1 MLRVEGLHAWYGES
15 HVLHGVDIDVP
26 AGEIV
31 TLVGR
36 NGMGK
41 TTTLR
46 CIMGLHSV
54 SRGAGGGAKQGRITV
69 DGRDVTRLAPQQIA
83 RLGVG
88 WVQDDR
94 GVYSRLTVLEHLR
107 LPPVVGDAAWSL
119 EQVFEA
125 FPILKER
132 AATPGS
138 KLSGGEQQI
147 LAVARVLRM
156 GARLLL
162 MDEPTEGLAPIIV
175 RRVGEILG
183 DIKRHGLTV
192 LLVEQNLRFA
202 TMVADR
208 HYLIVNGRTVST
220 LSNQEAARQERDL
233 LAYLGV

>member
-15 HVLHGVDIDVP
+15 HVLHGVDLEVP

-41 TTTLR
+41 TTALR
-46 CIMGLHSV
+46 CIMGLH
-54 SRGAGGGAKQGRITV
+54 RAKQGRITV
-69 DGRDVTRLAPQQIA
+69 DGRDITRLAPQQIA

-94 GVYSRLTVLEHLR
+94 GIYSRLTVLEHLR
-107 LPPVVGDAAWSL
+107 LPPVVGDQAWSL
-119 EQVFEA
+119 DRIFEA
-125 FPILKER
+125 FPILRER
-132 AATPGS
+132 AGTPGS
-138 KLSGGEQQI
+138 KLSGGEQQV

-162 MDEPTEGLAPIIV
+162 MDEPTEGLAPMVV

-183 DIKRHGLTV
+183 DIKAHGLTV

-202 TMVADR
+202 TMVANR

-220 LSNQEAARQERDL
+220 LTNQEAARQEQEL

>member
-15 HVLHGVDIDVP
+15 HVLQGVDLEVP
-26 AGEIV
+26 DGDIV

-41 TTTLR
+41 TTVLR
-46 CIMGLHSV
+46 CIMGLH
-54 SRGAGGGAKQGRITV
+54 REKRGRIWL
-69 DGRDVTRLAPQQIA
+69 DGREVTDLAPQQIA

-94 GVYSRLTVLEHLR
+94 GIYSRLTVLENLR
-107 LPPVVGDAAWSL
+107 LPPAVGGQPWSL
-119 EQVFEA
+119 GRVFET
-125 FPILKER
+125 FPVLRDR
-132 AATPGS
+132 ASTPGS

-156 GARLLL
+156 GARVLL
-162 MDEPTEGLAPIIV
+162 MDEPTEGLAPIIIG
-175 RRVGEILG
+175 RVGEIFR
-183 DIKRHGLTV
+183 DIKAHGLTV

-208 HYLIVNGRTVST
+208 HYLIVNGRIVNT
-220 LSNQEAARQERDL
+220 LSNREAARQEQEL
-233 LAYLGV
+233 LAHLGV

>member
-15 HVLHGVDIDVP
+15 HVLHGVDLEVRD
-26 AGEIV
+26 GEIV

-41 TTTLR
+41 TTALR
-46 CIMGLHSV
+46 CIMGLH
-54 SRGAGGGAKQGRITV
+54 RAKQGQIV
-69 DGRDVTRLAPQQIA
+69 LDGRDITHLAPQQIA

-94 GVYSRLTVLEHLR
+94 GIYSRLTVLEHLR
-107 LPPVVGDAAWSL
+107 LPPVVGDQAWSL
-119 EQVFEA
+119 DRIFEA
-125 FPILKER
+125 FPVLRER

-156 GARLLL
+156 GARMLL

-183 DIKRHGLTV
+183 DIKQHGLTV

-208 HYLIVNGRTVST
+208 HYLIVNGRTVSA
-220 LSNQEAARQERDL
+220 LSNQEAARQEQEL
-233 LAYLGV
+233 LAHLGV

>member
-15 HVLHGVDIDVP
+15 HVLHGVDLDVP
-26 AGEIV
+26 DGEIV

-41 TTTLR
+41 TTALR
-46 CIMGLHSV
+46 CIMGLH
-54 SRGAGGGAKQGRITV
+54 RAKQGRIWL
-69 DGRDVTRLAPQQIA
+69 DGRETTHLPPQQIA

-94 GVYSRLTVLEHLR
+94 GIYSRLTVLEHLR
-107 LPPVVGDAAWSL
+107 LPPVVGGQAWSL
-119 EQVFEA
+119 DRIFET
-125 FPILKER
+125 FPILRER
-132 AATPGS
+132 AGAPGS

-156 GARLLL
+156 GARMLL

-175 RRVGEILG
+175 SRLGEILR
-183 DIKRHGLTV
+183 DIKGHGLTV

-202 TMVADR
+202 TTVADR
-208 HYLIVNGRTVST
+208 HYLIVNGRTVNS
-220 LSNQEAARQERDL
+220 LSNQDAARQEQEL

>member
-15 HVLHGVDIDVP
+15 HVLHGVDLEVP

-46 CIMGLHSV
+46 CIMGLHRV
-54 SRGAGGGAKQGRITV
+54 KRGRISL
-69 DGRDVTRLAPQQIA
+69 DGADITDLAPQQIA
-83 RLGVG
+83 RRGVG

-94 GVYSRLTVLEHLR
+94 GIYSRLTVLEHLR
-107 LPPVVGDAAWSL
+107 LPPVIGDQAWSL
-119 EQVFEA
+119 DRIFEA
-125 FPILKER
+125 FPILRDR

-183 DIKRHGLTV
+183 DIKAHGLTV

-208 HYLIVNGRTVST
+208 HYLLVNGRTVST
-220 LSNQEAARQERDL
+220 LTNQEAARQEQEL

>member
-1 MLRVEGLHAWYGES
+1 VLRVEGLHAWYGES
-15 HVLHGVDIDVP
+15 HVLHGVDLEVP

-46 CIMGLHSV
+46 CIMGLH
-54 SRGAGGGAKQGRITV
+54 AAKQGRILL
-69 DGRDVTRLAPQQIA
+69 DGRDITRLAPQQIA

-94 GVYSRLTVLEHLR
+94 GIYSRLTVLEHLR
-107 LPPVVGDAAWSL
+107 LPPVVGPAGQPWSL
-119 EQVFEA
+119 ERIFET

-132 AATPGS
+132 AAAPGS

-162 MDEPTEGLAPIIV
+162 MDEPTEGLAPILV
-175 RRVGEILG
+175 RRVAEILD
-183 DIKRHGLTV
+183 DIKAHGLTV

-208 HYLIVNGRTVST
+208 HYLIVNGRTVNT
-220 LSNQEAARQERDL
+220 LSNREAARQEQEL

>member
-15 HVLHGVDIDVP
+15 HVLHGVDLEVRD
-26 AGEIV
+26 GEIV

-41 TTTLR
+41 TTALR
-46 CIMGLHSV
+46 CIMGLH
-54 SRGAGGGAKQGRITV
+54 RAKQGRIV
-69 DGRDVTRLAPQQIA
+69 LDGRDITHLAPQQIA

-94 GVYSRLTVLEHLR
+94 GIYSRLTVLEHLR
-107 LPPVVGDAAWSL
+107 LPPVVGDQAWSL
-119 EQVFEA
+119 DRIFEA
-125 FPILKER
+125 FPVLRER

-156 GARLLL
+156 GARMLL

-183 DIKRHGLTV
+183 DIKQHGLTV

-208 HYLIVNGRTVST
+208 HYLIVNGRTVSA
-220 LSNQEAARQERDL
+220 LSNQEAARQEQEL
-233 LAYLGV
+233 LAHLGV

>member
-15 HVLHGVDIDVP
+15 HVLHGVDLEVP
-26 AGEIV
+26 DGEIV

-41 TTTLR
+41 TTALR
-46 CIMGLHSV
+46 CIMGLH
-54 SRGAGGGAKQGRITV
+54 RAKQGRIIL
-69 DGRDVTRLAPQQIA
+69 DGRDITHLPPQQIA

-94 GVYSRLTVLEHLR
+94 GIYSRLTVREHLC
-107 LPPVVGDAAWSL
+107 LAPVVGDQAWSL
-119 EQVFEA
+119 ERIFEA
-125 FPILKER
+125 FPILKDR
-132 AATPGS
+132 GGTPGS

-147 LAVARVLRM
+147 LAIARVLRM

-175 RRVGEILG
+175 HRVGEILG
-183 DIKRHGLTV
+183 EIKEHGLTV

-202 TMVADR
+202 TTVADR
-208 HYLIVNGRTVST
+208 HYLIVNGRTVNS
-220 LSNQEAARQERDL
+220 LSNEEAARQEKEL

>member
-15 HVLHGVDIDVP
+15 HVLHGVTFEVP
-26 AGEIV
+26 DGEIV

-41 TTTLR
+41 TTALR
-46 CIMGLHSV
+46 CIMGLH
-54 SRGAGGGAKQGRITV
+54 RAKQGRITL
-69 DGRDVTRLAPQQIA
+69 DGRDITRFPPQQIA

-94 GVYSRLTVLEHLR
+94 GIYSRLTVLEHLR
-107 LPPVVGDAAWSL
+107 LPPVVSDQAWSL
-119 EQVFEA
+119 GRIFEA

-132 AATPGS
+132 GGTPGS

-183 DIKRHGLTV
+183 DIKGHGLTV

-208 HYLIVNGRTVST
+208 HYLVVNGRTVNT
-220 LSNQEAARQERDL
+220 FTNQEAARQEAEL

>member
-1 MLRVEGLHAWYGES
+1 VLRIEGLHAWYGES
-15 HVLHGVDIDVP
+15 HVLHGVDLEVS

-46 CIMGLHSV
+46 CIMGLH
-54 SRGAGGGAKQGRITV
+54 AAKQGRILL
-69 DGRDVTRLAPQQIA
+69 DGRDITKLAPQQIA

-94 GVYSRLTVLEHLR
+94 GIYSRLTVAEHLR
-107 LPPVVGDAAWSL
+107 LPPVVGGPDRAWSL
-119 EQVFEA
+119 ERIYEA

-132 AATPGS
+132 TAAPGS

-175 RRVGEILG
+175 RRVGEILAE
-183 DIKRHGLTV
+183 IKAHGLTV

-208 HYLIVNGRTVST
+208 HYLLVNGRTVNT
-220 LSNQEAARQERDL
+220 LTNREAARQEQEL
-233 LAYLGV
+233 LAHLGV

>member
-15 HVLHGVDIDVP
+15 HVLHGVDLEVP

-41 TTTLR
+41 TTALR
-46 CIMGLHSV
+46 CIMGLH
-54 SRGAGGGAKQGRITV
+54 RAKQGRITV
-69 DGRDVTRLAPQQIA
+69 DGRDITRLAPQQIA

-94 GVYSRLTVLEHLR
+94 GIYSRLTVLEHLR
-107 LPPVVGDAAWSL
+107 LPPVVGDQAWSL
-119 EQVFEA
+119 DRIFEA
-125 FPILKER
+125 FPILRER
-132 AATPGS
+132 AGMPGS

-162 MDEPTEGLAPIIV
+162 MDEPTEGLAPMVV

-183 DIKRHGLTV
+183 DIKAHGLTV

-208 HYLIVNGRTVST
+208 HYLIVNGRTVNT
-220 LSNQEAARQERDL
+220 LTNQEAARQEQEL

>member
-15 HVLHGVDIDVP
+15 HVLHGVDFEVP
-26 AGEIV
+26 DGEIV

-41 TTTLR
+41 TTALR
-46 CIMGLHSV
+46 CVMGLL
-54 SRGAGGGAKQGRITV
+54 RDKRGRISL
-69 DGRDVTRLAPQQIA
+69 DGRDITHLSPQQIA

-94 GVYSRLTVLEHLR
+94 GIYSRLTVLEHLR
-107 LPPVVGDAAWSL
+107 LPPVVGPQAWSL
-119 EQVFEA
+119 DRVFEA
-125 FPILKER
+125 FPILRER

-175 RRVGEILG
+175 RRVGEILR
-183 DIKRHGLTV
+183 DIKTHGLTV

-202 TMVADR
+202 TQVADR
-208 HYLIVNGRTVST
+208 HYLIVNGRTAGGA
-220 LSNQEAARQERDL
+220 LSKQEAARQEQEL

>member
-15 HVLHGVDIDVP
+15 HVLHGVDLEVRD
-26 AGEIV
+26 GEIV

-41 TTTLR
+41 TTALR
-46 CIMGLHSV
+46 CVMGLH
-54 SRGAGGGAKQGRITV
+54 RAKQGRIV
-69 DGRDVTRLAPQQIA
+69 LDGRDITRLAPQQIA

-94 GVYSRLTVLEHLR
+94 GIYSRLTVLEHLR
-107 LPPVVGDAAWSL
+107 LPPVVGDQAWSL
-119 EQVFEA
+119 DRVFEA
-125 FPILKER
+125 FPVLRER

-156 GARLLL
+156 GARMLL

-183 DIKRHGLTV
+183 DIKGHGLTV

-208 HYLIVNGRTVST
+208 HYLIVNGRTVSA
-220 LSNQEAARQERDL
+220 LSNQEAAQQEQEL
-233 LAYLGV
+233 LAHLGV

>member
-15 HVLHGVDIDVP
+15 HVLHGVDLEVP

-46 CIMGLHSV
+46 CIMGLHHV
-54 SRGAGGGAKQGRITV
+54 KRGRISL
-69 DGRDVTRLAPQQIA
+69 DGADIADLTPQQIA
-83 RLGVG
+83 RRGVG

-94 GVYSRLTVLEHLR
+94 GIYSSLTVLEHLR
-107 LPPVVGDAAWSL
+107 LPPVVGDQAWSL
-119 EQVFEA
+119 DRIFEA
-125 FPILKER
+125 FPILRER
-132 AATPGS
+132 GAVPGS

-162 MDEPTEGLAPIIV
+162 MDEPTEGLAPIVV

-183 DIKRHGLTV
+183 DIKAHGLTV

-202 TMVADR
+202 TTVADR
-208 HYLIVNGRTVST
+208 HYLIVNGRTVNT
-220 LSNQEAARQERDL
+220 LSNQEAARKEQEL

>member
-15 HVLHGVDIDVP
+15 HVLHGVDLEVP

-41 TTTLR
+41 TTALR
-46 CIMGLHSV
+46 CIMGLH
-54 SRGAGGGAKQGRITV
+54 RAKQGRITV
-69 DGRDVTRLAPQQIA
+69 DDRDITRLAPQQIA

-94 GVYSRLTVLEHLR
+94 GIYSRLTVLEHLR
-107 LPPVVGDAAWSL
+107 LPPVVGDQAWSL
-119 EQVFEA
+119 DRIFEA
-125 FPILKER
+125 FPILRER
-132 AATPGS
+132 AGTPGS
-138 KLSGGEQQI
+138 KLSGGEQQV

-162 MDEPTEGLAPIIV
+162 MDEPTEGLAPMVV

-183 DIKRHGLTV
+183 DIKAHGLTV

-220 LSNQEAARQERDL
+220 LTNQEAARQEQEL

>member
-1 MLRVEGLHAWYGES
+1 VLRVEGLHAWYGES
-15 HVLHGVDIDVP
+15 HVLHGVDLEVP
-26 AGEIV
+26 AGDIV

-46 CIMGLHSV
+46 CIMGLH
-54 SRGAGGGAKQGRITV
+54 AAKQGRILL
-69 DGRDVTRLAPQQIA
+69 DGRDITRLAPQQIA

-94 GVYSRLTVLEHLR
+94 GIYSRLTVAEHLR
-107 LPPVVGDAAWSL
+107 LPPVVGGPGRAWSL
-119 EQVFEA
+119 ERIYDA

-132 AATPGS
+132 AAAPGS

-175 RRVGEILG
+175 RRVGEILA
-183 DIKRHGLTV
+183 DIKAHGLTV

-208 HYLIVNGRTVST
+208 HYLIVNGRTVNT
-220 LSNQEAARQERDL
+220 LTNREAARQEQEL
-233 LAYLGV
+233 LAHLGV

>member
-15 HVLHGVDIDVP
+15 HVLHGVDLEVP

-41 TTTLR
+41 TTALR
-46 CIMGLHSV
+46 CIMGLH
-54 SRGAGGGAKQGRITV
+54 RAKQGRITV
-69 DGRDVTRLAPQQIA
+69 DGRDITRLAPQQIA

-94 GVYSRLTVLEHLR
+94 GIYSRLTVLEHLR
-107 LPPVVGDAAWSL
+107 LPPVVGEAAWSL
-119 EQVFEA
+119 DRIFEA

-132 AATPGS
+132 AGTPGS

-147 LAVARVLRM
+147 VAVARVLRM

-183 DIKRHGLTV
+183 DIKGHGLTV

-208 HYLIVNGRTVST
+208 HYLIVNGRIVSA
-220 LSNQEAARQERDL
+220 LSNQEAARQEQEL
-233 LAYLGV
+233 LAHLGV

>member
-15 HVLHGVDIDVP
+15 HVLHGVDLEVP
-26 AGEIV
+26 DGEIV

-46 CIMGLHSV
+46 CIMGLHPV
-54 SRGAGGGAKQGRITV
+54 AGGAGGRTKQGRISL
-69 DGRDVTRLAPQQIA
+69 DGRDITGLAPQRIA

-94 GVYSRLTVLEHLR
+94 GIYSRLTVLEHLR
-107 LPPVVGDAAWSL
+107 LPPVVGDQAWS
-119 EQVFEA
+119 VDRIFEA
-125 FPILKER
+125 FPMLKER

-156 GARLLL
+156 GARVLL

-175 RRVGEILG
+175 RRLGEILR
-183 DIKRHGLTV
+183 DIKGHGLTV

-208 HYLIVNGRTVST
+208 HYLIVNGRTVNT
-220 LSNQEAARQERDL
+220 LSNQEAARQEQEL

>member
-15 HVLHGVDIDVP
+15 HVLHGVDLEVRD
-26 AGEIV
+26 GEIV

-41 TTTLR
+41 TTALR
-46 CIMGLHSV
+46 CIMGLH
-54 SRGAGGGAKQGRITV
+54 RAKQGRIQL
-69 DGRDVTRLAPQQIA
+69 DGRDITRLAPQQIA

-94 GVYSRLTVLEHLR
+94 GIYSRLTVLEHLR
-107 LPPVVGDAAWSL
+107 LPPVVGDQAWSL
-119 EQVFEA
+119 DRIFEA
-125 FPILKER
+125 FPVLRER

-156 GARLLL
+156 GARMLL

-183 DIKRHGLTV
+183 DIKQHGLTV

-208 HYLIVNGRTVST
+208 HYLIVNGRTVSA
-220 LSNQEAARQERDL
+220 LSNQEAARQEREL
-233 LAYLGV
+233 LAHLGV

>member
-15 HVLHGVDIDVP
+15 HVLHGVDLEVP
-26 AGEIV
+26 DGEIV

-46 CIMGLHSV
+46 CVMGLHHT
-54 SRGAGGGAKQGRITV
+54 KQGRILL
-69 DGRDVTRLAPQQIA
+69 DGRDITRLAPQQIA

-94 GVYSRLTVLEHLR
+94 GIYSRLTVLEHLR
-107 LPPVVGDAAWSL
+107 LPPVVGDQAWSIDRI
-119 EQVFEA
+119 FEA
-125 FPILKER
+125 FPILRER

-162 MDEPTEGLAPIIV
+162 MDEPTEGLAPIVV
-175 RRVGEILG
+175 RRLGEILG
-183 DIKRHGLTV
+183 DIKAHGLTV

-202 TMVADR
+202 TQVADR
-208 HYLIVNGRTVST
+208 HYLIVNGRTVNALT
-220 LSNQEAARQERDL
+220 NQEAERQEQEL

>member
-15 HVLHGVDIDVP
+15 HVLQGVDLEVP
-26 AGEIV
+26 DGDIV

-41 TTTLR
+41 TTVLR
-46 CIMGLHSV
+46 CIMGLH
-54 SRGAGGGAKQGRITV
+54 REKRGRIWL
-69 DGRDVTRLAPQQIA
+69 DGREVTHLAPQQIA

-94 GVYSRLTVLEHLR
+94 GIYSRLTVLENLR
-107 LPPVVGDAAWSL
+107 LPPVVGGQPWSL
-119 EQVFEA
+119 GRVFEA
-125 FPILKER
+125 FPVLRER
-132 AATPGS
+132 AGTPGS

-156 GARLLL
+156 GARVLL
-162 MDEPTEGLAPIIV
+162 MDEPTEGLAPIIIG
-175 RRVGEILG
+175 RVGEILH
-183 DIKRHGLTV
+183 DIKAHGLTV

-208 HYLIVNGRTVST
+208 HYLIVNGRIVNT
-220 LSNQEAARQERDL
+220 LSNREAARQEQEL
-233 LAYLGV
+233 LAHLGV

>member
-15 HVLHGVDIDVP
+15 HVLHGVDLEVP

-41 TTTLR
+41 TTALR
-46 CIMGLHSV
+46 CIMGLH
-54 SRGAGGGAKQGRITV
+54 RAKQGRITV
-69 DGRDVTRLAPQQIA
+69 DGRDITRLAPQQIA

-94 GVYSRLTVLEHLR
+94 GIYSRLTVLEHLR
-107 LPPVVGDAAWSL
+107 LPPVVGDQAWSL
-119 EQVFEA
+119 DRIFEA
-125 FPILKER
+125 FPILRER
-132 AATPGS
+132 AGTPGS
-138 KLSGGEQQI
+138 KLSGGEQQV

-162 MDEPTEGLAPIIV
+162 MDEPTEGLAPMVV

-183 DIKRHGLTV
+183 DIKAHGLTV

-220 LSNQEAARQERDL
+220 LTNQEAARQEQEL
-233 LAYLGV
+233 LAHLGV

>member
-15 HVLHGVDIDVP
+15 HVLQGVDLEVP
-26 AGEIV
+26 DGDIV

-41 TTTLR
+41 TTVLR
-46 CIMGLHSV
+46 CIMGLH
-54 SRGAGGGAKQGRITV
+54 REKRGRIWLN
-69 DGRDVTRLAPQQIA
+69 GREVTDLVPQQIA

-94 GVYSRLTVLEHLR
+94 GIYSRLTVLEHLR
-107 LPPVVGDAAWSL
+107 LPPVVGGQPWSL
-119 EQVFEA
+119 GRVFEA

-147 LAVARVLRM
+147 LAIARVLRM
-156 GARLLL
+156 GALVLL
-162 MDEPTEGLAPIIV
+162 MDEPTEGLAPIIIG
-175 RRVGEILG
+175 RVGEILR
-183 DIKRHGLTV
+183 DIKAHGLTV

-208 HYLIVNGRTVST
+208 HYLIVNGRIVNT
-220 LSNQEAARQERDL
+220 LSNREAARQEQEL
-233 LAYLGV
+233 LAHLGV

>member
-15 HVLHGVDIDVP
+15 HVLHGVDLEVP
-26 AGEIV
+26 DGEIV

-41 TTTLR
+41 TTALR
-46 CIMGLHSV
+46 CIMGLHS
-54 SRGAGGGAKQGRITV
+54 AKQGRISL
-69 DGRDVTRLAPQQIA
+69 DGRDIAHLAPQQIA

-94 GVYSRLTVLEHLR
+94 GIYSRLTVLEHLR
-107 LPPVVGDAAWSL
+107 LPPVVGDQAWSL
-119 EQVFEA
+119 DRLFEA

-183 DIKRHGLTV
+183 DIKGHGLTV

-208 HYLIVNGRTVST
+208 HYLIVNGRIVNT
-220 LSNQEAARQERDL
+220 LNNQEAARQEGEL

>member
-15 HVLHGVDIDVP
+15 HVLHGVDLEVP
-26 AGEIV
+26 AGDIV

-41 TTTLR
+41 TTVLR
-46 CIMGLHSV
+46 CIMGLHA
-54 SRGAGGGAKQGRITV
+54 RKQGRIWL
-69 DGRDVTRLAPQQIA
+69 DGREITRLAPQQIA

-94 GVYSRLTVLEHLR
+94 GIYSRLTVLEHLR
-107 LPPVVGDAAWSL
+107 LPPVVGEQAWSL
-119 EQVFEA
+119 ERIFEA
-125 FPILKER
+125 FPILRER
-132 AATPGS
+132 GSAPGS

-175 RRVGEILG
+175 RRVGEILR
-183 DIKRHGLTV
+183 DIKGHGLTV

-202 TMVADR
+202 TQVADR
-208 HYLIVNGRTVST
+208 HYLIVNGRTVNT
-220 LSNQEAARQERDL
+220 LTNQAAERQEQEL

>member
-1 MLRVEGLHAWYGES
+1 MLRVEGLQGWYGES
-15 HVLHGVDIDVP
+15 HVLHGVDLEVP
-26 AGEIV
+26 DGDIV

-41 TTTLR
+41 TTVLR
-46 CIMGLHSV
+46 CIMGLH
-54 SRGAGGGAKQGRITV
+54 RQKRGRIWL
-69 DGRDVTRLAPQQIA
+69 DGREITHLGPQQIA

-94 GVYSRLTVLEHLR
+94 GIYSRLTVLENLR
-107 LPPVVGDAAWSL
+107 LPPVVGGQAWSL
-119 EQVFEA
+119 ERIFEA
-125 FPILKER
+125 FPVLGER

-156 GARLLL
+156 GARVLL

-175 RRVGEILG
+175 RRVGEILS
-183 DIKRHGLTV
+183 DIKAHGLTV

-208 HYLIVNGRTVST
+208 HYLIVNGRIVNT
-220 LSNQEAARQERDL
+220 LSNQEATRQEQEL
-233 LAYLGV
+233 LAHLGV

>member
-15 HVLHGVDIDVP
+15 HVLHGVDLEVRG
-26 AGEIV
+26 GEIV

-41 TTTLR
+41 TTALR
-46 CIMGLHSV
+46 CIMGLH
-54 SRGAGGGAKQGRITV
+54 RAKQGRIV
-69 DGRDVTRLAPQQIA
+69 LDGRDITRLAPQQIA

-94 GVYSRLTVLEHLR
+94 GIYSRLTVLEHLR
-107 LPPVVGDAAWSL
+107 LPPVVGEQAWSL
-119 EQVFEA
+119 ERIFDA
-125 FPILKER
+125 FPVLHER

-156 GARLLL
+156 GARMLL
-162 MDEPTEGLAPIIV
+162 MDEPTEGLAPLIV

-183 DIKRHGLTV
+183 EIKAHGLTV

-208 HYLIVNGRTVST
+208 HYLIVNGRTVSA
-220 LSNQEAARQERDL
+220 LSNQEAARQEQEL
-233 LAYLGV
+233 LAHLGV

>member
-1 MLRVEGLHAWYGES
+1 VLRIEALHAWYGES
-15 HVLHGVDIDVP
+15 HVLHGVDLEVP

-41 TTTLR
+41 TTALR
-46 CIMGLHSV
+46 CIMGLH
-54 SRGAGGGAKQGRITV
+54 AAKQGRILL
-69 DGRDVTRLAPQQIA
+69 DGRDITRLAPQQIA

-94 GVYSRLTVLEHLR
+94 GIYSRLTVLEQLR
-107 LPPVVGDAAWSL
+107 LPPVVGGAARAWSL
-119 EQVFEA
+119 ERIYDA

-132 AATPGS
+132 AATSGS

-147 LAVARVLRM
+147 LAIARVLRM

-162 MDEPTEGLAPIIV
+162 MDEPTEGLAPIVI

-183 DIKRHGLTV
+183 DIKGQGLTV

-202 TMVADR
+202 TSVADR
-208 HYLIVNGRTVST
+208 HYLIVNGRTVNT
-220 LSNQEAARQERDL
+220 FSNREAARQEHEL

>member
-15 HVLHGVDIDVP
+15 HVLHGVDLDVP
-26 AGEIV
+26 DGEIV

-41 TTTLR
+41 TTALR
-46 CIMGLHSV
+46 CIMGLH
-54 SRGAGGGAKQGRITV
+54 RAKQGRITL
-69 DGRDVTRLAPQQIA
+69 DGRDITHLPPQQIA

-94 GVYSRLTVLEHLR
+94 GIYSRLTVREHLR
-107 LPPVVGDAAWSL
+107 LPPVVGDQAWSL
-119 EQVFEA
+119 DRIFET
-125 FPILKER
+125 FPILRER
-132 AATPGS
+132 GGTPGS

-183 DIKRHGLTV
+183 DIKAHGLTV

-208 HYLIVNGRTVST
+208 HYLIVNGRTVNS
-220 LSNQEAARQERDL
+220 LSNEEAARQETEL

>member
-15 HVLHGVDIDVP
+15 HVLRGVDLEVP
-26 AGEIV
+26 DGEIV

-41 TTTLR
+41 TTALR
-46 CIMGLHSV
+46 CIMGLH
-54 SRGAGGGAKQGRITV
+54 REKRGRIWL
-69 DGRDVTRLAPQQIA
+69 DGRDVTHLGPQQIA

-94 GVYSRLTVLEHLR
+94 GIYSRLTVRENLL
-107 LPPVVGDAAWSL
+107 LPPVVGGQGWSL
-119 EQVFEA
+119 DRIIEA
-125 FPILKER
+125 FPILGER

-162 MDEPTEGLAPIIV
+162 MDEPTEGLGPIVV
-175 RRVGEILG
+175 RRLGEILG
-183 DIKRHGLTV
+183 DVKAHGLTV
-192 LLVEQNLRFA
+192 LLVEQNVRFA

-208 HYLIVNGRTVST
+208 HYLIVNGRIVNA
-220 LSNQEAARQERDL
+220 LSNQEAARQEQAL
-233 LAYLGV
+233 LAHLGV

>member
-15 HVLHGVDIDVP
+15 HVLHGVDLEVP

-46 CIMGLHSV
+46 CIMGLH
-54 SRGAGGGAKQGRITV
+54 AAKQGRILL
-69 DGRDVTRLAPQQIA
+69 DGRDITRLAPQQIA

-94 GVYSRLTVLEHLR
+94 GIYSRLTVLEHLR
-107 LPPVVGDAAWSL
+107 LPPVVGPAGQPWSL
-119 EQVFEA
+119 ERIFET

-132 AATPGS
+132 AAAPGS

-162 MDEPTEGLAPIIV
+162 MDEPTEGLAPILV
-175 RRVGEILG
+175 RRVAEILD
-183 DIKRHGLTV
+183 DIKAHGLTV

-208 HYLIVNGRTVST
+208 HYLIVNGRTVNT
-220 LSNQEAARQERDL
+220 LSNREAARQEQEL

>member
-1 MLRVEGLHAWYGES
+1 VLRIEGLHAWYGES
-15 HVLHGVDIDVP
+15 HVLHGVDLEVP

-46 CIMGLHSV
+46 CIMGLHAV
-54 SRGAGGGAKQGRITV
+54 KQGRILL
-69 DGRDVTRLAPQQIA
+69 DGRDITRLAPQQIA

-94 GVYSRLTVLEHLR
+94 GIYSRLTVLEHLR
-107 LPPVVGDAAWSL
+107 LPPVVGRNGQAWSL
-119 EQVFEA
+119 ERIFDA

-132 AATPGS
+132 AGTPGS

-175 RRVGEILG
+175 RRVGDILG
-183 DIKRHGLTV
+183 DIKAHGLTV

-208 HYLIVNGRTVST
+208 HYLIVNGRTVNT
-220 LSNQEAARQERDL
+220 LTNREAARQEQEL

>member
-15 HVLHGVDIDVP
+15 HVLHGVDLEAP
-26 AGEIV
+26 AGQIV

-41 TTTLR
+41 TTALR
-46 CIMGLHSV
+46 CIMGLH
-54 SRGAGGGAKQGRITV
+54 RAKHGRITL
-69 DGRDVTRLAPQQIA
+69 DGRDITRLAPQQIA

-94 GVYSRLTVLEHLR
+94 GIYSRLTVLEHLR
-107 LPPVVGDAAWSL
+107 LPPVVGDQAWSL
-119 EQVFEA
+119 DRIFDA
-125 FPILKER
+125 FPILRER
-132 AATPGS
+132 GGTPGS

-183 DIKRHGLTV
+183 DIKGHGLTV

-208 HYLIVNGRTVST
+208 HYLIVNGRTVNS
-220 LSNQEAARQERDL
+220 LSNEEAARRETEL

>member
-15 HVLHGVDIDVP
+15 HVLHGVDLEVP
-26 AGEIV
+26 DGEIV

-41 TTTLR
+41 TTALR
-46 CIMGLHSV
+46 CIMGLH
-54 SRGAGGGAKQGRITV
+54 REKRGRIWLG
-69 DGRDVTRLAPQQIA
+69 GREITRLAPQQIA

-94 GVYSRLTVLEHLR
+94 GIYSRLSVLENLR
-107 LPPVVGDAAWSL
+107 LPPVVGGEAWSV
-119 EQVFEA
+119 ERIFEA
-125 FPILKER
+125 FPALRER

-156 GARLLL
+156 GARVLL

-175 RRVGEILG
+175 QRVGEILG
-183 DIKRHGLTV
+183 DIKAHGLTV

-208 HYLIVNGRTVST
+208 HYLIVNGWIVNT
-220 LSNQEAARQERDL
+220 LSNQEATRQEQAL
-233 LAYLGV
+233 LAHLGV

>member
-15 HVLHGVDIDVP
+15 HVLRGVDLEVP
-26 AGEIV
+26 DGEIV

-41 TTTLR
+41 TTALR
-46 CIMGLHSV
+46 CIMGLH
-54 SRGAGGGAKQGRITV
+54 REKRGRIWL
-69 DGRDVTRLAPQQIA
+69 DGREISHLAPQQIA

-94 GVYSRLTVLEHLR
+94 GIYSRLTVLENLR
-107 LPPVVGDAAWSL
+107 LPPVVGGQGWSL
-119 EQVFEA
+119 DRIFAA
-125 FPILKER
+125 FPVLGER

-138 KLSGGEQQI
+138 RLSGGEQQI

-162 MDEPTEGLAPIIV
+162 MDEPTEGLGPIVV

-183 DIKRHGLTV
+183 EVKAHGLTV

-202 TMVADR
+202 TKVADR
-208 HYLIVNGRTVST
+208 HYLIVNGRIVNT
-220 LSNQEAARQERDL
+220 LSNQEAARQEEAL
-233 LAYLGV
+233 LAHLGV